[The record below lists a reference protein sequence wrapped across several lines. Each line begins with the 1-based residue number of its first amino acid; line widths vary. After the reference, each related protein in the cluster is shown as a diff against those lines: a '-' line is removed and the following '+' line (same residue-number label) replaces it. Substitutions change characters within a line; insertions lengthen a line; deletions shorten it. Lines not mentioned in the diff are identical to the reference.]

1 MLLSIV
7 IPVRRDA
14 EALSRLLAQL
24 PPQPDVQLIVTASD
38 DKDESISSAAEGSRA
53 IEVSRPDVIWVHG
66 PPGRG
71 VQLNAGAA
79 RAEGRWLWFVHADST
94 LPAGFLA
101 IFRQFDA
108 DGAGSAADAY
118 ANAHAKGTRVAA
130 AEPAVAGG
138 SFRFALDSAAW
149 QARVWE
155 RGVALRV
162 ALFGLPFGDQ
172 GLFVRRAVFE
182 RMGGFRP
189 IPLMEDVEFVG
200 RLKRE
205 GRIVH
210 LKVRIVTSARRWERE
225 GWWRRT
231 RRNLGLL
238 ALYYVGISPERLARA
253 AEREKS

>member
-1 MLLSIV
+1 LLLSIV

-24 PPQPDVQLIVTASD
+24 PPQPDVQLIVTATD
-38 DKDESISSAAEGSRA
+38 DKDESIPSASAGWRA
-53 IEVSRPDVIWVHG
+53 IEACRQDVVWVHG
-66 PPGRG
+66 LPGRG
-71 VQLNAGAA
+71 TQLNAGAA

-101 IFRQFDA
+101 IFRQFGPGAESAPDA
-108 DGAGSAADAY
+108 HSEANSSAGAAADD
-118 ANAHAKGTRVAA
+118 
-130 AEPAVAGG
+130 AVVGG
-138 SFRFALDSAAW
+138 SFRFALDSRAW

-162 ALFGLPFGDQ
+162 ALLGLPYGDQ
-172 GLFVRRAVFE
+172 GLFVRRSVFE

-205 GRIVH
+205 GRTVH
-210 LKVRIVTSARRWERE
+210 LKVKVVTSARRWEQE

-238 ALYYVGISPERLARA
+238 ALYYVGISPERLAR
-253 AEREKS
+253 RYEKRS

>member
-1 MLLSIV
+1 LLLSIV
-7 IPVRRDA
+7 IPVRHDA

-24 PPQPDVQLIVTASD
+24 PPQPDVQLIVAATGG
-38 DKDESISSAAEGSRA
+38 KDEPFPSDVDARRA
-53 IEVSRPDVIWVHG
+53 IEASRPDVVWVHG

-79 RAEGRWLWFVHADST
+79 RAGGRWLWFVHADST
-94 LPAGFLA
+94 LPAGFSA
-101 IFRQFDA
+101 IFRQIDA
-108 DGAGSAADAY
+108 GGAAVGSAAAGAGADAPIRS
-118 ANAHAKGTRVAA
+118 KV
-130 AEPAVAGG
+130 VGG

-162 ALFGLPFGDQ
+162 ALFGLPYGDQ
-172 GLFVRRAVFE
+172 GLFVRRDVFE

-200 RLKRE
+200 RMKRE
-205 GRIVH
+205 GRILH
-210 LKVRIVTSARRWERE
+210 LKVKIVTSARRWERD

-231 RRNLGLL
+231 GGNLGLL
-238 ALYYVGISPERLARA
+238 ALYYVGISPEWLARRY
-253 AEREKS
+253 ERRKS

>member
-38 DKDESISSAAEGSRA
+38 DHDESIPSAADGRA
-53 IEVSRPDVIWVHG
+53 IEASRPDVVWVHG

-79 RAEGRWLWFVHADST
+79 RAEGRWLWFVHADSV
-94 LPAGFLA
+94 LPTEFMA
-101 IFRQFDA
+101 IFRRLDA
-108 DGAGSAADAY
+108 GGAAADT
-118 ANAHAKGTRVAA
+118 KAA
-130 AEPAVAGG
+130 PDAADPAVVGG
-138 SFRFALDSAAW
+138 SFQFALDSAAW

-162 ALFGLPFGDQ
+162 ALLGLPYGDQ
-172 GLFVRRAVFE
+172 GLFVRRDVFE

-200 RLKRE
+200 RMKRE
-205 GRIVH
+205 GRMVH
-210 LKVRIVTSARRWERE
+210 LKVKVVTSARRWERD
-225 GWWRRT
+225 GWWRRSL
-231 RRNLGLL
+231 RNLGLL
-238 ALYYVGISPERLARA
+238 ALYYVGVTPDELAR
-253 AEREKS
+253 RYEKKT

>member
-7 IPVRRDA
+7 IPVRGDA
-14 EALSRLLAQL
+14 EALSCLLAQL
-24 PPQPDVQLIVTASD
+24 PPQPGVQLIVTATGG
-38 DKDESISSAAEGSRA
+38 KDESIASAQRWRA
-53 IEVSRPDVIWVHG
+53 IEASRPDVVWVYG

-71 VQLNAGAA
+71 GQLNAGAA

-94 LPAGFLA
+94 LPAGFPAL
-101 IFRQFDA
+101 FRQFDA
-108 DGAGSAADAY
+108 GGLEPSVDSERQPASPARAAGAA
-118 ANAHAKGTRVAA
+118 R
-130 AEPAVAGG
+130 PAVVGG

-162 ALFGLPFGDQ
+162 AVLGLPYGDQ

-205 GRIVH
+205 GRILH
-210 LKVRIVTSARRWERE
+210 LKVKIVTSARRWERE

-231 RRNLGLL
+231 SRNLSLL
-238 ALYYVGISPERLARA
+238 ALYYVGISPEHLARRY
-253 AEREKS
+253 ERKKS

>member
-1 MLLSIV
+1 LLLSIV

-14 EALSRLLAQL
+14 EALGRLLAQL
-24 PPQPDVQLIVTASD
+24 PPQPDMQLIVTATD
-38 DKDESISSAAEGSRA
+38 DKDESIPSAADGLRA
-53 IEVSRPDVIWVHG
+53 IQASRPDVVWVHG
-66 PPGRG
+66 PTGRG

-94 LPAGFLA
+94 LPTGFPA
-101 IFRQFDA
+101 IFRQLDAGGADA
-108 DGAGSAADAY
+108 DADAANANSGAVAAD
-118 ANAHAKGTRVAA
+118 
-130 AEPAVAGG
+130 PAVVGG

-162 ALFGLPFGDQ
+162 VLFGLPYGDQ
-172 GLFVRRAVFE
+172 GLFVRRDVFE

-200 RLKRE
+200 RLKRQ
-205 GRIVH
+205 GRILH
-210 LKVRIVTSARRWERE
+210 LKVKIVTSARRWERE

-231 RRNLGLL
+231 RLNLGLL
-238 ALYYVGISPERLARA
+238 ALYYVGITPDELAR
-253 AEREKS
+253 RYEKSEKRRS

>member
-1 MLLSIV
+1 LLLSIV

-24 PPQPDVQLIVTASD
+24 PPQPDMQLIVTASE
-38 DKDESISSAAEGSRA
+38 DKDESIPSTADRWRA
-53 IEVSRPDVIWVHG
+53 IEASRPDVVWVHG

-94 LPAGFLA
+94 LPGGFQA

-108 DGAGSAADAY
+108 GGAAADATN
-118 ANAHAKGTRVAA
+118 ANAGAVAA
-130 AEPAVAGG
+130 DPAAVGG

-149 QARVWE
+149 QARIWE

-162 ALFGLPFGDQ
+162 ALFGLPYGDQ

-200 RLKRE
+200 RMKRE
-205 GRIVH
+205 GRMVH
-210 LKVRIVTSARRWERE
+210 LNVKIVTSARRWERE

-231 RRNLGLL
+231 LRNLGLL
-238 ALYYVGISPERLARA
+238 ALYYVGISPERLAQGY
-253 AEREKS
+253 EKKNKA